1 MNQGSFN
8 QDTGTVDAEQPDVLE
23 TLTGYPA
30 SGGVAIGPCTVLSTP
45 NDMGKVREGAIV
57 VCETASP
64 KLAIIMPRLRG
75 LVTAQGGTLIPA
87 AEYARGYG
95 VPAVFGVG
103 PMNGTVHEGD
113 VLRVDGTNGVVE
125 VIMKKNQVNLK
136 VEK

>member
-1 MNQGSFN
+1 MKQSSLN
-8 QDTGTVDAEQPDVLE
+8 QDAASDDIEQSTVRE
-23 TLTGYPA
+23 TLTGYPTSPGIA
-30 SGGVAIGPCTVLSTP
+30 LGPCMVLSTL
-45 NDMGKVREGAIV
+45 DDVGKVRENAIL

-87 AEYARGYG
+87 AEYARDYR

-103 PMNGTVHEGD
+103 PLSETIHDGD
-113 VLRVDGTNGVVE
+113 VLRVDGTNGIVE
-125 VIMKKNQVNLK
+125 LIMKKNQANLK